1 MIEMFRLLLLDTSKN
16 VLTCRRD
23 IFLDLCINNI
33 ILNRDSIFIK
43 LWHADRDGPRLAFRQ
58 RRPPLAYRQ
67 RRQPTGIP
75 TATAT
80 DWHTDSNGH
89 HLAFQQ
95 QRPPSSIPTA
105 TTADWHTDNEFS
117 TQFRRAVC
125 GWLENR
131 NHQGSIQG
139 RQTTFIAWQ
148 SGQSK
153 TKHNT
158 TVVCIRGSFR
168 AGTRKYIF
176 LLSITIYI
184 CFGRHVTIYMAWIYI
199 KLCDNLINLSCL
211 PCD

>member
-1 MIEMFRLLLLDTSKN
+1 MFRLLLLGTSKN

-43 LWHADRDGPRLAFRQ
+43 LWHADRDGPRLAFGHQ
-58 RRPPLAYRQ
+58 WP
-67 RRQPTGIP
+67 PTGIP
-75 TATAT
+75 TVTAT
-80 DWHTDSNGH
+80 VWHSDSSSH
-89 HLAFQQ
+89 DLAFLQ
-95 QRPPSSIPTA
+95 QRPPSGIPTA

-125 GWLENR
+125 GWLESR
-131 NHQGSIQG
+131 NHQGSIPG
-139 RQTTFIAWQ
+139 RQTTFIAGQ

-153 TKHNT
+153 TKHKT
-158 TVVCIRGSFR
+158 TVVCIRESCR

-184 CFGRHVTIYMAWIYI
+184 CFGRHVTINNAWIYI
-199 KLCDNLINLSCL
+199 KLCGNLINLSCL